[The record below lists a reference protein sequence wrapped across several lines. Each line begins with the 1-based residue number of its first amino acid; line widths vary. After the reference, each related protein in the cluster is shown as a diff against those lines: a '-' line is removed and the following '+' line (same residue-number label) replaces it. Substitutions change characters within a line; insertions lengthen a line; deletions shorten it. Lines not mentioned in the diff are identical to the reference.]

1 MENCQQ
7 ILSAGGG
14 RRGGQLAYCCGQ
26 LGLVGEGSWLAYLG
40 REGWRGPLVRALT
53 AGGPWG

>member
-14 RRGGQLAYCCGQ
+14 RGRQLAYCCGQ

-40 REGWRGPLVRALT
+40 SEGWRGPLVRALT
-53 AGGPWG
+53 AGGAGG